1 MIASA
6 KSGNTGKISPIVREA
21 FPAGRAAEPRAAA
34 DSMPFGAGTSD
45 ASRAGMSSSRAVLS
59 VLAPSFLVAACATT
73 MKPPAQ
79 SAGPA
84 LSDKGVQVAVLRQ
97 GCAQTQEADMADW
110 DLVDETVEIEV
121 RNASAEPAVVQPD
134 HFRLLAP
141 DGSAL
146 TTTTW
151 RAADP
156 LTVAGGQ
163 ARSFELRFMT
173 RGGLECT
180 KEMRLDPDA
189 GITLRDAAVAFHPV
203 SFVPTRGL

>member
-1 MIASA
+1 
-6 KSGNTGKISPIVREA
+6 
-21 FPAGRAAEPRAAA
+21 
-34 DSMPFGAGTSD
+34 
-45 ASRAGMSSSRAVLS
+45 MSSSRALLS
-59 VLAPSFLVAACATT
+59 VLAPSFLGAAGATGL
-73 MKPPAQ
+73 KAPAQ
-79 SAGPA
+79 RAGPA

-121 RNASAEPAVVQPD
+121 RNGSAEPVVVQPD
-134 HFRLLAP
+134 HFHLLAP

-163 ARSFELRFMT
+163 SRTFELRFMT
-173 RGGLECT
+173 RGALECT

-189 GITLRDAAVAFHPV
+189 GVTLRETAVAFHLL